1 MYPKFLA
8 FWLFPSLSIPIVW
21 TPALKIPGD
30 VRGEKTDLTLV
41 LLQPLKPALQ
51 LDFFMRFLL
60 FQFVAMSLKIVELN
74 WRKTVFISQRSNT
87 SSLIDFQNLH

>member
-51 LDFFMRFLL
+51 LDFFMMFLL

-74 WRKTVFISQRSNT
+74 WRKTVFISQRSNN